1 MTKRIRNI
9 RLSRP
14 VVRTDLPTQPLAL
27 STCRCTPA
35 LTESSVPITLTWF
48 LARVIAVY
56 NNSRVSS
63 DDASAGNITDTVSYW
78 LPWLR

>member
-1 MTKRIRNI
+1 M
-9 RLSRP
+9 
-14 VVRTDLPTQPLAL
+14 
-27 STCRCTPA
+27 
-35 LTESSVPITLTWF
+35 PITLTWF